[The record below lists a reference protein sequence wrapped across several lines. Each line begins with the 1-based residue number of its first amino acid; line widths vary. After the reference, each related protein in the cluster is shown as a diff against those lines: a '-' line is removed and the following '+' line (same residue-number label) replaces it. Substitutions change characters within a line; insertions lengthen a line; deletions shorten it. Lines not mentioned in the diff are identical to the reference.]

1 MAKVI
6 PAGPGLG
13 EHEDRGSRFLT
24 YVFHAPAEEV
34 FMQRLEELRAE
45 HPKACHHCWAWRIGN
60 AYRFSDDGEPGGSA
74 GRPMLQVLEGS
85 GVDDI
90 GAICVRYFG
99 GTKLGTGGLARAYT
113 AATARG
119 VDDAGRFEIVPRVR
133 VSLRLTFEALG
144 LRTELEALCS
154 SIQFDGDFGAE
165 GWLGEVELDEAELP
179 RFQSLLEE
187 KSGGRAVWRFL
198 DGGDTVAAETL

>member
-1 MAKVI
+1 MVKII

-24 YVFHAPAEEV
+24 YVFHASEEAT
-34 FMQRLEELRAE
+34 FLQRLEELRAE

-60 AYRFSDDGEPGGSA
+60 AYRFSDDGEPGGTA

-99 GTKLGTGGLARAYT
+99 GTKLGTGGLARAYS

-119 VDDAGRFEIVPRVR
+119 VQDAGSYEVIPRATL
-133 VSLRLTFEALG
+133 SLMLPFSAMG
-144 LRTELEALCS
+144 LRTELEAICV
-154 SIQFDGDFGAE
+154 SISFSGDFTAD
-165 GWLGEVELDEAELP
+165 GWKGEVELDEAELP
-179 RFQSLLEE
+179 RLQSLLDE
-187 KSGGRAVWRFL
+187 KSAGRVSWQRL
-198 DGGDTVAAETL
+198 DS